1 MEREGVKNILS
12 KIEAHYFEC
21 FITQSDPTNSQPLVE
36 NVDFDYMKASCMPI
50 KSAKV
55 ITVLQRYLKD
65 AFHKNPFERILC
77 LYVCTPDP
85 QKVIGIIKNVRANVP
100 KKMKSFK
107 A

>member
-1 MEREGVKNILS
+1 M
-12 KIEAHYFEC
+12 
-21 FITQSDPTNSQPLVE
+21 E

-85 QKVIGIIKNVRANVP
+85 QKVIGIMKNVRGNVP
-100 KKMKSFK
+100 KK
-107 A
+107 